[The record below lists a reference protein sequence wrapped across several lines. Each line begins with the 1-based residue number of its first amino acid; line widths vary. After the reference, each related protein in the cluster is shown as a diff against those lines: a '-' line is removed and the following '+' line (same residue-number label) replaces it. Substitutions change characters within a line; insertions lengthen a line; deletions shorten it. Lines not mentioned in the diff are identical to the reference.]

1 VNSADFRAPTPE
13 GAPAPEHSPTAQ
25 RAAVPAHGPTATP
38 AYGAKRRM
46 PHAIVMM
53 LFIITASVVLTYVVP
68 SGRYERTREGPVVP
82 GSFRMVPK
90 DYRAGVLMPKASTDS
105 VAYPASP
112 IAIVTSI
119 PAGMTRVAP
128 LIVMILFIGGM
139 FGVLQQTGAVT
150 AGIDRLLAVTGG
162 NAKIV
167 VPVFMVMLACGSTF
181 LGLISE
187 YLVIIPIAL
196 VLAERLGRNALF
208 GTAMVT
214 VAAKIGYLTSVTNP
228 LALAVAQPIVG
239 LPVFSGMPFRF
250 AVFATLLPLG
260 ISYVLRAP
268 QTAPAAGPAPGAVFT
283 AQPLS
288 GAQVGVLT
296 ALALAIGGLVWGV
309 EAYRWSYPQLSAM
322 YITLALAIAVIGRV
336 PSREASQAFVKGMQG
351 MMLAALLVG
360 LASAVEVVLREGM
373 VLDTIIAFLA
383 RAVEGR
389 HPVLVANIMMLLQMV
404 IDIFIP
410 STSGQA
416 AVTMPILGPIGNL
429 AGVSGQVT
437 VQAFLFGNGIM
448 NTITPTS
455 GMLLAYLATGRVS
468 YGEWIRYVLPLVI
481 AIIGLGAVALAAMV
495 FLGL

>member
-1 VNSADFRAPTPE
+1 MNADHSHAPPPE
-13 GAPAPEHSPTAQ
+13 TAPAPAGASGAT
-25 RAAVPAHGPTATP
+25 PAHGV
-38 AYGAKRRM
+38 KWRM
-46 PHAIVMM
+46 PHAVVMM
-53 LFIITASVVLTYVVP
+53 LLIISASVALTYVVP
-68 SGRYERTREGPVVP
+68 SGRYERTKAGPVVP
-82 GSFRMVPK
+82 GSFRIVPK
-90 DYRAGVLMPKASTDS
+90 DYKDGLLLPKASTDS

-112 IAIVTSI
+112 MAIITSI
-119 PAGMTRVAP
+119 PAGMARVAP

-167 VPVFMVMLACGSTF
+167 VPVFMVLLACGSTF

-196 VLAERLGRNALF
+196 VLAERLGRGALF
-208 GTAMVT
+208 GTAMVA

-239 LPVFSGMPFRF
+239 LPVFSGMPFRL

-260 ISYVLRAP
+260 IWYVLRTP
-268 QTAPAAGPAPGAVFT
+268 RAAGVAAPAPGAFT
-283 AQPLS
+283 AAPLT
-288 GAQVGVLT
+288 GAQVGVLA
-296 ALALAIGGLVWGV
+296 ALALAIGALVWGV
-309 EAYRWSYPQLSAM
+309 EEYDWSYPQLSAM
-322 YITLALAIAVIGRV
+322 YIALGLVIALIGRV

-373 VLDTIIAFLA
+373 VLDTIIAFLS

-389 HPVLVANIMMLLQMV
+389 HPVLVANIMMMLQMV
-404 IDIFIP
+404 IDVFIP

-416 AVTMPILGPIGNL
+416 AVTMPILGPIGTL

-455 GMLLAYLATGRVS
+455 GMLLAYLATGKVS
-468 YGEWIRYVLPLVI
+468 YSEWIRYVMPLVL
-481 AIIGLGAVALAAMV
+481 AIIGVSAVALAAMV
-495 FLGL
+495 LLGL